1 MLLPRWLLPIICED
15 GQCSSVHSSWNSNWQ
30 MLQTSAS
37 LLLWKTFSALD
48 LTSAKQT
55 ASVSNVI
62 VCADTDAYGY
72 AALLHFLLNLFMF
85 PLGVGNVVFHCILEL
100 FIFHIHQSQ
109 RYSSFRRHLKTYYFL
124 SAHLAPLA
132 APIMRRD
139 SLSRLWRY
147 INLLLTCLLLGAIVE
162 LCCI

>member
-100 FIFHIHQSQ
+100 FIFHIRQSQ
-109 RYSSFRRHLKTYYFL
+109 RYSSFRRQLLSDVLLSFSPSCPPSGPYNAPWFSFETLALYKSLTY
-124 SAHLAPLA
+124 
-132 APIMRRD
+132 
-139 SLSRLWRY
+139 
-147 INLLLTCLLLGAIVE
+147 LLT
-162 LCCI
+162 